1 MSNKSPKAARKTSSV
16 KPDEG
21 LIPSANANP
30 KGHKVA
36 SKTVKVA
43 RHKLPERRNE
53 NKVRGR

>member
-1 MSNKSPKAARKTSSV
+1 MSNKSPKPASKTSPV
-16 KPDEG
+16 KPDED

-36 SKTVKVA
+36 SKSVKVT
-43 RHKLPERRNE
+43 RHKAPERRNE